1 MLVDRAVRGQKGK
14 LCAGAAACELTR
26 CRVWMRAWRE
36 GSRATELRELRT
48 SAGHAC
54 DVSHCARSEM
64 SDVHYRVR
72 LLRQTHE
79 PARNRGAARAR

>member
-1 MLVDRAVRGQKGK
+1 MLEDRAVRGQRGK

-54 DVSHCARSEM
+54 DVSHCEM
-64 SDVHYRVR
+64 CTIECDYYGKNACRRLASD
-72 LLRQTHE
+72 
-79 PARNRGAARAR
+79 RGAARAR